1 MVRDS
6 PWVIAG
12 FALSAALL
20 AVAWFAWRRRGAAD
34 GLRWLAVALVPAGL
48 AMSGL
53 GAMFGR
59 IGLAIGRFF
68 TMFVFSPF
76 VWTGLALLAGAV
88 GLELASRAMRA
99 RGVGARQ
106 PETARRVEPRRD
118 APASSGA
125 ADDDLADI
133 EELLR
138 RRGIT

>member
-1 MVRDS
+1 
-6 PWVIAG
+6 VIAG

-76 VWTGLALLAGAV
+76 VWTGLALLGGAV

-99 RGVGARQ
+99 RGVGGRSENAAGQ
-106 PETARRVEPRRD
+106 VEPRRP
-118 APASSGA
+118 AASSPGT

>member
-20 AVAWFAWRRRGAAD
+20 AVAWIAWRRRGTAD
-34 GLRWLAVALVPAGL
+34 GLRVLAIALVPAGL

-59 IGLAIGRFF
+59 MGLAVGRFF
-68 TMFVFSPF
+68 SGFVFSPL
-76 VWTGLALLAGAV
+76 VWTGIALLGGAV
-88 GLELASRAMRA
+88 GLELTSRALRS
-99 RGVGARQ
+99 RGMGARDADSGQQIEPSRKAGQ
-106 PETARRVEPRRD
+106 PSV
-118 APASSGA
+118 A
-125 ADDDLADI
+125 ADDDLAEI